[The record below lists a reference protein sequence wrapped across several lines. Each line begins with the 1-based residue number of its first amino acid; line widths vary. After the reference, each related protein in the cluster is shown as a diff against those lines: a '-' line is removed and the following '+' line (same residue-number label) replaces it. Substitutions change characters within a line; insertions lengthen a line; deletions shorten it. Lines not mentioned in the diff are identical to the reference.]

1 IGVVGAGLMGR
12 GIAQI
17 TAQAGF
23 EVRLIDVKA
32 DAAAQAKRAVA
43 EMLASLAAKGKITAD
58 AAEAAAGR
66 ILLPSAPGELAR
78 CSIVIEAI
86 VERLDAKQALFAS
99 LESIVGDACILATNT
114 SSLSVTAI
122 ASACLRPDRVAG
134 LHFFSPV
141 PLMRIAE
148 AIGGL

>member
-1 IGVVGAGLMGR
+1 MQAASRSDIIGVVGAGLMGR

-23 EVRLIDVKA
+23 EVRLIDAKPGAAA
-32 DAAAQAKRAVA
+32 DAKRLIA
-43 EMLASLAAKGKITAD
+43 EALSTLAAKGKIASSS
-58 AAEAAAGR
+58 AEESVARIALPNAMQDLAG
-66 ILLPSAPGELAR
+66 

-99 LESIVGDACILATNT
+99 LEPIVGDACILATNT

-122 ASACLRPDRVAG
+122 ASACSHPARVAG

-141 PLMRIAE
+141 PLM
-148 AIGGL
+148 